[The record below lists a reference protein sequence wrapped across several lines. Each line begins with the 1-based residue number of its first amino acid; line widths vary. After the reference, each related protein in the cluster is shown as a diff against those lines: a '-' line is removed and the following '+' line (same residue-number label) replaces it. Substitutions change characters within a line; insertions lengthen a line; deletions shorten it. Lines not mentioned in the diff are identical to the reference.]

1 MEKGH
6 SDLKS
11 CHLIIPLLFPLPLPL
26 PPWEPCTPSCHRVTL
41 TWLWLP
47 WELPALP
54 HHHPRSCHHALTVT
68 ATHLLAPPCSCHC
81 HLRALS
87 SWQPCV
93 IFTWDAGSAS
103 SLDPRHLNS
112 VRLSLPPEGPIT
124 RQPIQVPLPLPL
136 HIPRSLPGISR
147 LSNQRPETPGGRG
160 RHVKDSP
167 GRLRR
172 GRGRGHGRF
181 L

>member
-1 MEKGH
+1 MPQSHPDMALVALGASRFTSSSPKILSPCSYRH
-6 SDLKS
+6 
-11 CHLIIPLLFPLPLPL
+11 CH
-26 PPWEPCTPSCHRVTL
+26 PPPCS
-41 TWLWLP
+41 
-47 WELPALP
+47 
-54 HHHPRSCHHALTVT
+54 
-68 ATHLLAPPCSCHC
+68 PCSCHC